1 MMTRQEQRS
10 NPSSGKG
17 AGHRG
22 QVRAD
27 QVSAYFTA
35 CPRCSFFLA
44 GYRLVQQ
51 DFDEAVEKSNS
62 GWLDLTWNLTVRN
75 LVQKSYGCEM
85 ANNLQVFQGTC
96 PSCRRPF
103 VFEAGQEEGEADQ
116 FSIKI
121 NPRS

>member
-1 MMTRQEQRS
+1 MTQKERKS
-10 NPSSGKG
+10 SAPSGKG
-17 AGHRG
+17 ARQQHQDR
-22 QVRAD
+22 VD

-51 DFDEAVEKSNS
+51 DFELAVEKSTS
-62 GWLDLTWNLTVRN
+62 GWLDLTWNLQVRN
-75 LVQKSYGCEM
+75 LVQKSFGCEL
-85 ANNLQVFQGTC
+85 ANDLQLFQGTC
-96 PSCRRPF
+96 PSCRRAF
-103 VFEAGQEEGEADQ
+103 VFEAGLEEGEADH